1 MTLAI
6 ELSVCTSPTSIMGGS
21 KIKYMSSSEIR
32 KVDPSDLLE
41 ATKRDLREARE
52 TVYELSAELGELR
65 AKLDS
70 AKDDFRQTRD
80 ENTAIIESFTWK
92 FVQILISPKR
102 ILLRVL
108 NIRGK

>member
-1 MTLAI
+1 
-6 ELSVCTSPTSIMGGS
+6 MGGS
-21 KIKYMSSSEIR
+21 KINCMSSSEIP

-41 ATKRDLREARE
+41 ATKQDLREARE

-65 AKLDS
+65 AQLDS
-70 AKDDFRQTRD
+70 AMDDFRQTRD
-80 ENTAIIESFTWK
+80 ENTAIVESFTWK
-92 FVQILISPKR
+92 LVQILISPKR

>member
-1 MTLAI
+1 
-6 ELSVCTSPTSIMGGS
+6 MGGS
-21 KIKYMSSSEIR
+21 KINCMSSSEIP

-65 AKLDS
+65 AQLDS
-70 AKDDFRQTRD
+70 VKDDFRQTRD
-80 ENTAIIESFTWK
+80 ENTAIVESFTWK
-92 FVQILISPKR
+92 LVQILIAPKR
-102 ILLRVL
+102 MLLRVL

>member
-1 MTLAI
+1 
-6 ELSVCTSPTSIMGGS
+6 
-21 KIKYMSSSEIR
+21 MSSSEFP

-65 AKLDS
+65 AQLKS
-70 AKDDFRQTRD
+70 AEEEVRVTRD
-80 ENTAIIESFTWK
+80 WNLTIVNSFTWK
-92 FVQILISPKR
+92 LVQLLLAPKR
-102 ILLRVL
+102 LLLRVL

>member
-1 MTLAI
+1 
-6 ELSVCTSPTSIMGGS
+6 MGGS
-21 KIKYMSSSEIR
+21 KINCMSSSEIP

-41 ATKRDLREARE
+41 ATKQDLRKARE

-65 AKLDS
+65 AQLDS
-70 AKDDFRQTRD
+70 AMDDYQQTRD
-80 ENTAIIESFTWK
+80 ENTAIVESFTWK
-92 FVQILISPKR
+92 LVQILISPKR